1 MHKIAVVTT
10 TRAEYGVL
18 RRLLRLLEQDS
29 RIELFLY
36 VTGTHLEQA
45 YGYTISEIE
54 EDQIKIFKKIKFV
67 QKEKHN
73 KILQKLWRKLKLGLQ
88 MSF

>member
-54 EDQIKIFKKIKFV
+54 EDQIKIFKKIKNLCKRRNTTRYCKNYGASSNSV
-67 QKEKHN
+67 YK
-73 KILQKLWRKLKLGLQ
+73 
-88 MSF
+88 

>member
-54 EDQIKIFKKIKFV
+54 EDQIKIFKKIESR
-67 QKEKHN
+67 QKAA
-73 KILQKLWRKLKLGLQ
+73 LRG
-88 MSF
+88 

>member
-29 RIELFLY
+29 RMELFFICN
-36 VTGTHLEQA
+36 GTHLEQA

-54 EDQIKIFKKIKFV
+54 EDQIKFSK
-67 QKEKHN
+67 N
-73 KILQKLWRKLKLGLQ
+73 
-88 MSF
+88 